1 MGIFHLTINQ
11 AQTHTH
17 TITQPKMTNVQ
28 ETFKNT
34 NLIKQDGSE
43 VSGAVLKDKKVL
55 VYFSAHWCPPC
66 RGFTPV
72 LKEKWE
78 NQLKSADVQIVFV
91 SSDRDD
97 ASATSYFNNDHG
109 DYFMAPHG
117 CEAGMTLKSDL
128 GVRGIPTLAF
138 FNADGSLNTKD
149 GRSIVASDDLSKIL
163 N

>member
-11 AQTHTH
+11 AQRHTL
-17 TITQPKMTNVQ
+17 TQPKMTNVQ

-78 NQLKSADVQIVFV
+78 NQLKAADVQVVFV

-117 CEAGMTLKSDL
+117 CEAYEFEK
-128 GVRGIPTLAF
+128 RF
-138 FNADGSLNTKD
+138 
-149 GRSIVASDDLSKIL
+149 RSSWNSHLSIFQRRWKFEHQRRPKYCCQ
-163 N
+163 